1 MIMMGEGGGEASNR
15 DINIERGQTGMLLPL
30 PGRDLTFG
38 LKAEVSRQFLYF
50 QSENRD
56 LRYFLHFIKKK
67 TEKGKNGKW
76 RLSIHTPHN
85 QRAA

>member
-30 PGRDLTFG
+30 PGPDLTFG

-56 LRYFLHFIKKK
+56 LRYCLHFIIKKDG
-67 TEKGKNGKW
+67 KGQKW
-76 RLSIHTPHN
+76 QVAIVDSYPT
-85 QRAA
+85 

>member
-1 MIMMGEGGGEASNR
+1 MIMMGEGGGMASNR

-38 LKAEVSRQFLYF
+38 LKAEVSRQFRYF

-56 LRYFLHFIKKK
+56 L
-67 TEKGKNGKW
+67 
-76 RLSIHTPHN
+76 
-85 QRAA
+85 